1 MQQTRSAPAAVWRP
15 GRQSLADLFLT
26 QLADALEVSPASWP
40 TEYVNS
46 DTGRLYISHG
56 PHEDLAVR
64 ADTPRWVLIKGGEG
78 SGKSV
83 ALVVKI
89 LERLRRGCDCI
100 LVSPDLPHF
109 KRSLW
114 QEFRRW
120 CPWEQVIPRHR
131 YRGKAEWEPSAPFIV
146 SFVNGARLF
155 CGGIE
160 DAGSWEGPNINTA
173 GMDEARHLRSAAALK
188 VLAGRAR
195 IPGPNGEPPQVVV
208 STTPRKNW
216 LHDFF
221 GPWEDPATPDPHA
234 DFKAESLVVT
244 LRTIDNAANL
254 DADYIEKRGQ
264 SLTDQ
269 ERRVLMEA
277 SWENIDDGQRFLDD
291 MLWWDACVE
300 PLPPLGPREPLVLAM
315 DAGVTNDCFAI
326 VGVTRHPARPA
337 DVAVRLVHIWEPKG
351 QKLDFA
357 GPEQYVRE
365 LCKNYNVKC
374 VTYDPYQLHD
384 MATRL
389 YRERV
394 AWFDEFQQ
402 GAPRLEADKQLLD
415 LILAKRLAHDGN
427 PTLRQHVQN
436 ADRAFDAE
444 TRKLR
449 IVKREMSLK
458 IDSVVALSMGVYKSL
473 ALRLS

>member
-1 MQQTRSAPAAVWRP
+1 MLQTRSAAAIWRP
-15 GRQSLADLFLT
+15 GRPSLADTFLLG
-26 QLADALEVSPASWP
+26 LADALEVSPASWP
-40 TEYVNS
+40 DTYVNR
-46 DTGRLYISHG
+46 DTGKVYTSHG
-56 PHEDLAVR
+56 SHEDLFVR
-64 ADTPRWVLIKGGEG
+64 HDTPRWVLEKGGEG
-78 SGKSV
+78 SGKS
-83 ALVVKI
+83 ASGIVKT
-89 LERLRRGCDCI
+89 LERARRGCDGI
-100 LVSPDLPHF
+100 MVGPDLPHF
-109 KRSLW
+109 RRSLW

-120 CPWEQVIPRHR
+120 CPWEQVVPRQR
-131 YRGKAEWEPSAPFIV
+131 YRQNKEWEPNEPFV
-146 SFVNGARLF
+146 LAFLSGARLF

-160 DAGSWEGPNINTA
+160 SPGSWEGPNVNFA
-173 GMDEARHLRSAAALK
+173 FMDEARHLRNAGALK
-188 VLAGRAR
+188 VLAGRTR
-195 IPGPNGEPPQVVV
+195 IPGPHGEPPQVFIT
-208 STTPRKNW
+208 TTPRKNW
-216 LHDFF
+216 LFEYF
-221 GPWEDPATPDPHA
+221 GPWDDPAQPDPHA
-234 DFKAESLVVT
+234 DFKAEALVVT
-244 LRTIDNAANL
+244 LRTADNAANL

-269 ERRVLMEA
+269 ERRVLMDAE
-277 SWENIDDGQRFLDD
+277 WEDIDNGQRFLED

-300 PLPPLGPREPLVLAM
+300 QLPPLGPREALVLAM
-315 DAGVTNDCFAI
+315 DAGVSNDCFAI

-337 DVAVRLVHIWEPKG
+337 DVAVRLVHVWEPKG

-357 GPEQYVRE
+357 GPEQYVRN
-365 LCKNYNVKC
+365 LCKQYNVKC

-458 IDSVVALSMGVYKSL
+458 IDACVAASMATYKSL